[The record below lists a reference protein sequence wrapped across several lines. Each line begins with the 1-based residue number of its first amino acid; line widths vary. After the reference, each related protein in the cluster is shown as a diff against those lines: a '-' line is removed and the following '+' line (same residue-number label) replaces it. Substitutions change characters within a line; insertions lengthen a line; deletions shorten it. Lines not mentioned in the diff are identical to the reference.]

1 VANTKSLKPITSAEV
16 PRIFDEA
23 CIDRLAAR
31 LPESANR
38 KRFGQGVRWAADNY
52 TKEVRVPAH
61 NKLTDEIAA
70 LYRAANGTRCGHVA
84 DLLEALSSQT
94 REFLSK
100 RATHLNI
107 ELPAPEELRKSK
119 RQKACNIVLMLC
131 QHGGYYVEGRQRPS
145 GRRSRTWCPIL
156 HAREPIPKPAKRDAE
171 RNFIMFLQLTWL
183 EATGVKPALSANAAS
198 LTATAERA
206 GPFIK
211 MAKECLELIGATHA
225 DVVGL
230 INELNR
236 RRKIMT
242 GPVRPQN

>member
-1 VANTKSLKPITSAEV
+1 VANTKSLKHITAADV
-16 PRIFDEA
+16 PRIFDQP

-31 LPESANR
+31 LPKGADR
-38 KRFGQGVRWAADNY
+38 KQFGEGVRAAASNY
-52 TKEVRVPAH
+52 ASEVRVPAH

-70 LYRAANGTRCGHVA
+70 LYRAANGARFGQVA

-107 ELPAPEELRKSK
+107 ELPAPEEVRKSK
-119 RQKACNIVLMLC
+119 RQKACKIVLMLC
-131 QHGGYYVEGRQRPS
+131 QHGGHYVEGRQRPS
-145 GRRSRTWCPIL
+145 GRPSRTWCPIL
-156 HAREPIPKPAKRDAE
+156 HAREPVPKPAKRDAE

-183 EATGVKPALSANAAS
+183 EATCVKPALSANAAS
-198 LTATAERA
+198 LTATAGRV

-236 RRKIMT
+236 RRKIMR